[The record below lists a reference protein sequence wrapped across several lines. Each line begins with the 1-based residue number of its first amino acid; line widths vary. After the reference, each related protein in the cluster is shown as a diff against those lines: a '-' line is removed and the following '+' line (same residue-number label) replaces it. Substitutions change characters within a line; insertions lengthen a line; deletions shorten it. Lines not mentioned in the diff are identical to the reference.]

1 MTKKAVSYK
10 INQDGTIPNFIEDGG
25 YFANNA
31 SLTQETILIGISVP
45 NLDES
50 KVIQVFNT
58 EQELYDYVNT
68 YTPAS
73 WENVNIHNGQTI
85 TLYLSDSIS
94 NFWAKLTE

>member
-1 MTKKAVSYK
+1 MARKAVSYK
-10 INQDGTIPNFIEDGG
+10 LNQDGSVPNFIEDGG
-25 YFANNA
+25 YFSNSA
-31 SLTQETILIGISVP
+31 SITSDTVLIGISVP

-73 WENVNIHNGQTI
+73 WENIYNGQTI
-85 TLYLSDSIS
+85 TLYLTNSIS
-94 NFWAKLTE
+94 NFWSKLDN